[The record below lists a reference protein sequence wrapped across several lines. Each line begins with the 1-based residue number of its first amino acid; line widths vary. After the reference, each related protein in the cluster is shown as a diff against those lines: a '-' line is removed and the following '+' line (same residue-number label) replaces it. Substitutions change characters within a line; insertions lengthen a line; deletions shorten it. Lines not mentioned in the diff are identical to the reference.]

1 MAGIAKIAISVD
13 AELLRRVE
21 KMRSRTG
28 ESRSAVVG
36 RALRLLTEQGRR
48 AELVAEYRKSYLEHP
63 ESADEVSSAT
73 HLARRSVASLPWSEE

>member
-1 MAGIAKIAISVD
+1 MAGVAKIAISLD

-21 KMRSRTG
+21 KVRGRTG

-48 AELVAEYRKSYLEHP
+48 AELIEQYQRCYRDTPEGAVEISVARRLS
-63 ESADEVSSAT
+63 
-73 HLARRSVASLPWSEE
+73 RRSVASLPWSEE